1 MKTNPIVKRAMRERA
16 RLGIYPSAAPLGYLN
31 VRVSGISVLKID
43 PIAGPLIR
51 QAFILAEAGHSVRSI
66 LRILTAKGLRSRRGK
81 KLTPSALWRILQN
94 PLYRGVIVW
103 TGEEIQ
109 GTHEPLSGSSGFT
122 GS

>member
-1 MKTNPIVKRAMRERA
+1 MKTNPIVKRAMREKA

-31 VRVSGISVLKID
+31 VRKGGTSILVVD
-43 PIAGPLIR
+43 PIAGPHIR

-66 LRILTAKGLRSRRGK
+66 LRLLTARGLRSRRGK

-103 TGEEIQ
+103 NGEETV
-109 GTHEPLSGSSGFT
+109 GTHEPLSGSSGFM